1 MFNELRTVK
10 GMALLRFLAG
20 TIEITAALLMLKLGR
35 VKSAMKINSVLG
47 LIGPLVLFIVSTLGI
62 IGLSQH
68 LSLNKMLIVVIGVL
82 LILIGTR

>member
-1 MFNELRTVK
+1 MN
-10 GMALLRFLAG
+10 GMLRFLAG

-68 LSLNKMLIVVIGVL
+68 LSLNKMLIVVIEYY
-82 LILIGTR
+82 